1 MLPKQI
7 LFQLNFAFVKISN
20 IAVVGVFL
28 EGSARQQNVA
38 VHVGLQNVGFQN
50 DFEFFGLE
58 GNIRPPAYC
67 GNCFLQTKNKLLQ
80 NMQPLKLEIYELRSC
95 TISEAQELCRAL
107 TYFK

>member
-1 MLPKQI
+1 M
-7 LFQLNFAFVKISN
+7 
-20 IAVVGVFL
+20 VGVVL

-38 VHVGLQNVGFQN
+38 VHVGFEN

-80 NMQPLKLEIYELRSC
+80 KMQPLKLEIYELRSC
-95 TISEAQELCRAL
+95 TISEARELCRAL